1 MEHADF
7 SRRSFLKGAGLAGLT
22 AGIFGA
28 GELAAPRVAVAAEA
42 ADAKGLNTYQKVFGE
57 NTNYIP
63 VQKGGMGSARWF
75 RRLRRKRVQ

>member
-63 VQKGGMGSARWF
+63 VQKAE
-75 RRLRRKRVQ
+75 